1 MQHERN
7 SACYQPVKHYGGKTM
22 TQNFGIL
29 AIPPDTSE
37 LTKHLVPRLM
47 RTALEGAY
55 DIHCENCERRQRALA
70 CFLVMCN
77 FLAGVNESDDIV
89 DRLSEEAKAYI
100 EQSREGLR
108 EIEAMAAVRG
118 MTPDQPLKTAASDL
132 ELRSEQIPPDPPTEH

>member
-77 FLAGVNESDDIV
+77 FLAGVNDSDDIV

-108 EIEAMAAVRG
+108 EIEAMAAARG
-118 MTPDQPLKTAASDL
+118 MTPDQLLKTAASDL
-132 ELRSEQIPPDPPTEH
+132 ELRSEQSPPDPPTEH

>member
-22 TQNFGIL
+22 TQNGIL

-77 FLAGVNESDDIV
+77 FLAGVNDSDDIV